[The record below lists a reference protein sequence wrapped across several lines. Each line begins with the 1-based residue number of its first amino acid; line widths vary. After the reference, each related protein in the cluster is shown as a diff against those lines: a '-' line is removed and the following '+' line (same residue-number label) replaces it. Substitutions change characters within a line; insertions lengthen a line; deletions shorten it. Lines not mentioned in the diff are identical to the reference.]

1 MARGFCYQELI
12 MELQIMGQNMEVS
25 AEVRRYIERK
35 IGKLTRHFP
44 NIIESIVEINQEKT
58 RSPQQ
63 HFIVQ
68 ASVNGNGIS
77 LHSEERGADL
87 FQAVDKITSVLDRQ
101 LERQKGKLYKKGKGS
116 SLARGELKVEP
127 VRVLAPD
134 VVKTKRFAMKPMP
147 VIEAAEQMEML
158 GHSFFFFLNTDTD
171 EFNVLYRRRDGHY
184 GLIEPEL

>member
-1 MARGFCYQELI
+1 
-12 MELQIMGQNMEVS
+12 MELQITGQNMEVS

-44 NIIESIVEINQEKT
+44 NIIESFVEINQEKT
-58 RSPQQ
+58 KSPQH
-63 HFIVQ
+63 HFIVR

-77 LHSEERGADL
+77 LHSEERGADI
-87 FQAVDKITSVLDRQ
+87 FQAVDKITAVLDRQ

-116 SLARGELKVEP
+116 SLARSELQIEP
-127 VRVLAPD
+127 LQNLRPA
-134 VVKTKRFAMKPMP
+134 VVKTKRFAMKPMS
-147 VIEAAEQMEML
+147 VIEAAEQMEIL

-171 EFNVLYRRRDGHY
+171 ELNVLYRRQDYNY